1 MLTRDQ
7 FAVGTNLLFHAFHKR
22 LRKKYNMLPIFTI
35 LSHTTYLI
43 RDNFMFVY
51 HCVF

>member
-22 LRKKYNMLPIFTI
+22 LRKKIQYVADIYYTTFSYY
-35 LSHTTYLI
+35 LSHS
-43 RDNFMFVY
+43 
-51 HCVF
+51 